1 MKLCLID
8 LMHGGL
14 TNNHS
19 LYFLHF
25 IFKNSVRQ
33 LCVHY
38 CVHDVHE
45 VVYSLI
51 KYHYLSHPPP
61 PPKKKKLIAPG
72 NLPFFLKNSNKLLK
86 LDN

>member
-25 IFKNSVRQ
+25 IFKNSFRQ

-61 PPKKKKLIAPG
+61 KKKKMIAPG
-72 NLPFFLKNSNKLLK
+72 NLPLFFLKLK
-86 LDN
+86 QTSKIR